1 MAPLGG
7 DSRIKPSEPGEASLR
22 SSYAVGVD
30 VGGTRIAVGLVERK
44 GRVVKDAKRLT
55 PKTGPFAVVDTI
67 IDLVEEVS
75 AGAHQSEIAG
85 IGIGLPA
92 QVDFL
97 RQSIE
102 FCTNLPLAG
111 VDVRSL
117 VMSRS
122 KLDVTIDNDGN
133 MAALGESRYGAAKGA
148 RDFLMI
154 TVGTGVG
161 GGIFLNDELYRGSRG
176 LGGEVGHVVV
186 QLEDGIP
193 CPCGGSGHLE
203 SYVGRPAIAARG
215 RVAAEMFSG
224 REILA
229 AAGGELDAVTAES
242 VLIAASGGDDVA
254 REILLECGGILGR
267 ALVGFVNILNPKI
280 IVVGGGIAESAD
292 FLVERAAEVM
302 QGEALAGRRDVSV
315 VQAVLGNDAGILG
328 AAALAFD
335 EYDAHEGVH

>member
-1 MAPLGG
+1 
-7 DSRIKPSEPGEASLR
+7 LR

-30 VGGTRIAVGLVERK
+30 VGGTRIAAGLVERK

-92 QVDFL
+92 QIDFL
-97 RQSIE
+97 RQSVE

-111 VDVRSL
+111 VDIRSL

-122 KLDVTIDNDGN
+122 KLDVTIDNDGH

-148 RDFLMI
+148 RDFMMI

-161 GGIFLNDELYRGSRG
+161 GGIFLNGEPFRGSRG
-176 LGGEVGHVVV
+176 LGGEIGHVVV
-186 QLEDGIP
+186 QLEGGLP
-193 CPCGGSGHLE
+193 CPCGGTGHLE
-203 SYVGRPAIAARG
+203 SYVGRPAIAAAG
-215 RVAAEMFSG
+215 RKAAEQFKG

-229 AAGGELDAVTAES
+229 AAGGDIEAVTAEC
-242 VLIAASGGDDVA
+242 VLHASQAGDAVA
-254 REILLECGGILGR
+254 REILLDSGHTLGR
-267 ALVGFVNILNPKI
+267 ALVGFVNIFNPKL
-280 IVVGGGIAESAD
+280 IVVGGGIGESAD
-292 FLVERAAEVM
+292 FLVARAAEVM
-302 QGEALAGRRDVSV
+302 QEEALAGRRDVTV
-315 VQAVLGNDAGILG
+315 LQAVLGNDAGILG